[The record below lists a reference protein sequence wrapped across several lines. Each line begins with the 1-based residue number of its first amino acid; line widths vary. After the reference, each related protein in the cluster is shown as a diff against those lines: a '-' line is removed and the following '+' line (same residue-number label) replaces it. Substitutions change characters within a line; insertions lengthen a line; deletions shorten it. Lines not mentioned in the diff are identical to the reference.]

1 MIKSLKTK
9 THILPVMIFFT
20 WVKINSEMSFPY
32 FSRFL
37 VKHILS
43 SKQTGSK
50 YIGTTKIE
58 KNMC

>member
-1 MIKSLKTK
+1 MIS
-9 THILPVMIFFT
+9 FT
-20 WVKINSEMSFPY
+20 DFSVKWVNSEMSFPY